1 MTKKHHHQDVHRGE
15 PHKDERDAVRE
26 ESLKT
31 ENEEIEKLKK
41 QVESLQSA
49 LTKSELELSQTR
61 ESMLRSLERPS
72 NDFKTVSKL
81 FVVLW
86 HQRDIIKR

>member
-49 LTKSELELSQTR
+49 LTKNELELSQTR
-61 ESMLRSLERPS
+61 ESMLRSLADLE
-72 NDFKTVSKL
+72 NYKL
-81 FVVLW
+81 
-86 HQRDIIKR
+86 